1 MELSIGQRVAY
12 PGQGVCEV
20 EKIEV
25 RRVGESNI
33 ECCLL
38 RVVGDDSHILVP
50 VANAEAVGIRS
61 VISLSQCRRLINR
74 LAGISKTFP
83 LTGKRAPSNLLK
95 SCNQEMFLRPLTF
108 SRSLL
113 FLATARSF
121 PFANKPFSKRPSTY

>member
-50 VANAEAVGIRS
+50 VANA
-61 VISLSQCRRLINR
+61 
-74 LAGISKTFP
+74 
-83 LTGKRAPSNLLK
+83 
-95 SCNQEMFLRPLTF
+95 
-108 SRSLL
+108 
-113 FLATARSF
+113 
-121 PFANKPFSKRPSTY
+121 